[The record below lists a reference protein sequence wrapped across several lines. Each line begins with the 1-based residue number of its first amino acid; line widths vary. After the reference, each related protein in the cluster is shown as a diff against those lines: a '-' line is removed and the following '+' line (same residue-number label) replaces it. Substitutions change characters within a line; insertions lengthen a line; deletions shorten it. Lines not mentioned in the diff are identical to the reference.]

1 MMKKIDVILAVISG
15 LGLAVLFSWMAQ
27 GFGIHVRNLTW
38 ILIVLLP
45 MLAVFGIWLC
55 HLIGRKYLFVFQ
67 LGKFLLIGTFFALID
82 VGFLNVLLEIF
93 GITKGLGYSVFVATS
108 FVIVTTIK
116 YVGDK
121 YWAFE
126 KMEREKMGREFLQ
139 FFIITLISGGIQTL
153 VASLVVNTLGP
164 QFGASSLAW
173 ANVGKIMGIAVASAW
188 NFLGYK
194 FVVFKK

>member
-1 MMKKIDVILAVISG
+1 MKKIDVILAIISG
-15 LGLAVLFSWMAQ
+15 LGLAILFSWLAA
-27 GFGIHVRNLTW
+27 GFAVHVKYLTL
-38 ILIVLLP
+38 ILVILLP
-45 MLAVFGIWLC
+45 ILAVLGIWIC
-55 HLIGRKYLFVFQ
+55 YLIGRKYLFVFQ

-82 VGFLNVLLEIF
+82 VGFLNVLLEVF
-93 GITKGLGYSVFVATS
+93 GVTKGLGYSIFVATS

-116 YVGDK
+116 YVADK

-126 KMEREKMGREFLQ
+126 KMERERMTAEFVQ

-153 VASLVVNTLGP
+153 VASLMVNTLGP
-164 QFGASSLAW
+164 QFGASALAW
-173 ANVGKIMGIAVASAW
+173 ANVGKIFGIIVASAW